1 MVDEEYKIYILKK
14 ANKDKENIKQFPA
27 LKKNVDKLIALIKKK
42 PFQTPP
48 PYEALIGDLKGYYS
62 RRINKQHRLVY
73 EVIEDEKRINIIS
86 MWKHYEF

>member
-1 MVDEEYKIYILKK
+1 MLVLISPTLKIMLIS
-14 ANKDKENIKQFPA
+14 
-27 LKKNVDKLIALIKKK
+27 LIALIKKK

-48 PYEALIGDLKGYYS
+48 PYETLIGDLKGYYS

-73 EVIEDEKRINIIS
+73 EVIEAEKRINIIS